1 MHRLITVAVLC
12 LFAFPAMA
20 TEAGWALLREGGNIV
35 LMRHAYAHGT
45 MDPPNFDIERCATQR
60 NLSDRGRQQ
69 ARRIGSLFAARAAP
83 VERVLSSRLC
93 RALETA
99 RLAFGE
105 RYVEAFPPLDP
116 PSADEEAAAE
126 ARAEAIAAVAAYDGS
141 GNIVLMTDLAV
152 IEALTGRSAR
162 EGEALIVAPAEGSLH
177 ILARIVFN

>member
-1 MHRLITVAVLC
+1 MHRLLVAAVLC

-45 MDPPNFDIERCATQR
+45 MDPPNFDIERCGTQR

-83 VERVLSSRLC
+83 VERVYSSRLC
-93 RALETA
+93 RALDTA

-105 RYVEAFPPLDP
+105 RYVEAFPALDP
-116 PSADEEAAAE
+116 PPADEEAAAE
-126 ARAEAIAAVAAYDGS
+126 ARAAVFAVVNEYEGS

-152 IEALTGRSAR
+152 IEALTGRPAR
-162 EGEALIVAPAEGSLH
+162 EGEALIVTPTEDGLH
-177 ILARIVFN
+177 VLARVVFN